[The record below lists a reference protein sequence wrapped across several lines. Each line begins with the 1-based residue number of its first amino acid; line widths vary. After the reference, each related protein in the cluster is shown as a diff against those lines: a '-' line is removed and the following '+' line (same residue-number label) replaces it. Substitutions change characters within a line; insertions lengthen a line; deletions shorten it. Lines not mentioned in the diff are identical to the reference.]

1 MKAIVTV
8 IGKDKAGIIAKVS
21 TVLAQNNVNIEDISQ
36 SIVQEYF
43 TMIMLCNLKDSKLSL
58 KEIIALL
65 NKVGEEI
72 GVSIHVQHEEIFNA
86 MHKIWGQ
93 VWLTREIL

>member
-1 MKAIVTV
+1 MKALVTV
-8 IGKDKAGIIAKVS
+8 IGKDKSGIIAKVS
-21 TVLAQNNVNIEDISQ
+21 TALAQNNVNIEDISQ
-36 SIVQEYF
+36 SIVQDYF

-58 KEIIALL
+58 KEIITLL

-86 MHKIWGQ
+86 MHNI
-93 VWLTREIL
+93 

>member
-8 IGKDKAGIIAKVS
+8 IGKDKSGIIAKVS
-21 TVLAQNNVNIEDISQ
+21 TALAQNNVNIEDISQ

-58 KEIIALL
+58 KEIITLL

-86 MHKIWGQ
+86 MHKI
-93 VWLTREIL
+93 